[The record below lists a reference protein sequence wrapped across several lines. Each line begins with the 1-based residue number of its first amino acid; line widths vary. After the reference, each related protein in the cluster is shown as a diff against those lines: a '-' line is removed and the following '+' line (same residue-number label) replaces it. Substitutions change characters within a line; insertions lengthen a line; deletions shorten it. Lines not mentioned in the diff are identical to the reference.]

1 MKVLLINCSPHEHGT
16 TSAALEAVAETLRA
30 DGVETELFFP
40 GSGSVQPCMA
50 CGACKKTGRCVRDDC
65 VNEAIEKMAH
75 CDGLVVGTPVH
86 YAAASGIASVFLD
99 RLFYAGGKAMRH
111 KPAAGVI
118 CCRRAGAVSAFDE
131 LNKYFTISQMP
142 VVSSQYWNVVFGQDA
157 ESARQDL
164 EGMQTM
170 RTLGHNMAW
179 LLKCIAAGREQG
191 IVPPAQEPPVRTNFI
206 R

>member
-1 MKVLLINCSPHEHGT
+1 MKILLINCSPHENGT
-16 TSAALEAVAETLRA
+16 TSAALKEVAAALHA
-30 DGVETELFFP
+30 DGIETEVFFP
-40 GSGSVQPCMA
+40 GAQAIQPCMA
-50 CGACKKTGRCVRDDC
+50 CGSCKKTGRCVCNDS
-65 VNEAIEKMAH
+65 VNEAIEKMEH
-75 CDGLVVGTPVH
+75 CDGLVVGTSVH
-86 YAAASGIASVFLD
+86 YAAATGIASAFLD
-99 RLFYAGGKAMRH
+99 RLFYAGGNVMRH
-111 KPAAGVI
+111 KPAAGVV

-131 LNKYFTISQMP
+131 LNKYFTITQMP
-142 VVSSQYWNVVFGQDA
+142 VVSSQYWNVVFGHDA

-191 IVPPAQEPPVRTNFI
+191 ILPPPQEPPVRTNFI